1 MEALQAQIE
10 QLQANLTAQQEAN
23 QALQQQLQQQQN
35 PFVPP
40 VPLPPQPEQPGVYRV
55 AAKLPP
61 FWPDSP
67 TVWFA
72 QVEAQFATAHIV
84 NDQTK
89 YDYVVGQLD
98 SKYASVVRDIL
109 THPPP
114 ENKYN
119 HLKNELIRR
128 RPS

>member
-72 QVEAQFATAHIV
+72 QVEAQFATA
-84 NDQTK
+84 QPTSSTTK
-89 YDYVVGQLD
+89 QNT
-98 SKYASVVRDIL
+98 I
-109 THPPP
+109 T
-114 ENKYN
+114 
-119 HLKNELIRR
+119 
-128 RPS
+128 